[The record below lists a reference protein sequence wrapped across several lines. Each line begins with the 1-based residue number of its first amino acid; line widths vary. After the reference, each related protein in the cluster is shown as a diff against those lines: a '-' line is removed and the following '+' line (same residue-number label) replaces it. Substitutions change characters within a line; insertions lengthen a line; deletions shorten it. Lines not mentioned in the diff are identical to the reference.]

1 MVTNNRAGYCAPR
14 ERGRGLGMVHLVH
27 KGEGV
32 RPAAFLVV
40 LTLAATAQADVFRV
54 LDDDREAAQAR
65 VDLIQQARSEIGAVY
80 FLAHNDRITITALAL
95 LREARRRGVGN
106 VRLIVDAN
114 FQHIPRAVLAHLRDE
129 GVEVRVYHELTFRHP
144 SWLWHRMHEKVVVV
158 DGERYIAGGR
168 NLAEEYFG
176 LRKRN
181 FVDRDVYVDGPSA
194 AGVQHHF
201 EELWSCSDVSELRVR
216 VSANDKVKASR
227 LLDDAALGKALD
239 GFIALN
245 TGRNWSEGQKDAEA
259 VRFLHD
265 PVGNDGPRV
274 ADRLAEVIAGAR
286 SEIVIESP
294 YLVPSGSMLT
304 LLEKKIAEG
313 VRVRIVTNSLRSCDG
328 ALPFAGYIKY
338 RRRMLRDGI
347 DLREYRGPDT
357 LHAKTL
363 VIDGRTVLVGS
374 YNFDVRS
381 ENLNNEVMCVAED
394 ETIARQ
400 LLASIDR
407 HMSNAWTVAAREH
420 RPSAPRT
427 WRLRAWAARLVVPL
441 LEGQL

>member
-1 MVTNNRAGYCAPR
+1 M
-14 ERGRGLGMVHLVH
+14 
-27 KGEGV
+27 K
-32 RPAAFLVV
+32 PAALLLA
-40 LTLAATAQADVFRV
+40 LTLAVSANADVFRV

-65 VDLIQQARSEIGAVY
+65 VDLIQQSQKEIAAVY

-95 LREARRRGVGN
+95 LRDAKRRGVGN

-129 GVEVRVYHELTFRHP
+129 GVEVRVYHAITIRHP
-144 SWLWHRMHEKVVVV
+144 SWLFHRMHEKVVVV

-181 FVDRDVYVDGPSA
+181 FVDRDVYVDGSSA
-194 AGVQHHF
+194 AHAQKHF
-201 EELWSCSDVSELRVR
+201 EDLWGSSDVSDLRVR

-227 LLDDAALGKALD
+227 LLDDAATGKSLD

-245 TGRNWSEGQKDAEA
+245 TGRNWSEGQTNAEG

-265 PVGNDGPRV
+265 PVVGQDGPRV
-274 ADRLAEVIAGAR
+274 ADQLAEVIDTAK

-294 YLVPSGSMLT
+294 YLVPSGSMLE
-304 LLEKKIAEG
+304 LLEKKLHEG
-313 VRVRIVTNSLRSCDG
+313 VKVRIVTNSLRSCDG

-338 RRRMLRDGI
+338 RRRMVRDGI

-363 VIDGRTVLVGS
+363 VIDGKTMLVGS
-374 YNFDVRS
+374 YNIDPRS
-381 ENLNNEVMCVAED
+381 ANLNTEVMCVAED
-394 ETIARQ
+394 EALAKQ
-400 LLASIDR
+400 LLASIDQ
-407 HMSNAWTVAAREH
+407 HINHAWPVASREH
-420 RPSAPRT
+420 RPPHAPRA
-427 WRLRAWAARLVVPL
+427 WRLRAWAAKFVLPL

>member
-1 MVTNNRAGYCAPR
+1 VKR
-14 ERGRGLGMVHLVH
+14 V
-27 KGEGV
+27 
-32 RPAAFLVV
+32 AFLLA
-40 LTLAATAQADVFRV
+40 LTLAATAHADVFRV
-54 LDDDREAAQAR
+54 LDDDRDAAQAR
-65 VDLIQQARSEIGAVY
+65 VDIIQQAQSEIDAVY

-95 LREARRRGVGN
+95 LREAHRRGVGN

-114 FQHIPRAVLAHLRDE
+114 FNHIPRAVLAHLRDE

-144 SWLWHRMHEKVVVV
+144 SWLFHRMHEKVVVV
-158 DGERYIAGGR
+158 DSQRYIAGGR

-194 AGVQHHF
+194 TDVQHHF
-201 EELWSCSDVSELRVR
+201 EELWTSPDVSALRVR
-216 VSANDKVKASR
+216 VSANDKVKASH
-227 LLDDAALGKALD
+227 LLDDAAQGKSLE

-245 TGRNWSEGQKDAEA
+245 TGTNWSEGQKDAEN
-259 VRFLHD
+259 VRFFCD
-265 PVGNDGPRV
+265 PINPDDGARV
-274 ADRLAEVIAGAR
+274 ADRLEEVIAGAK
-286 SEIVIESP
+286 SEVVIESP

-304 LLEKKIAEG
+304 LLEKKLAEG

-338 RRRMLRDGI
+338 RRRMVRDGI

-374 YNFDVRS
+374 YNIDPRS
-381 ENLNNEVMCVAED
+381 QNLNTEVMCVAED
-394 ETIARQ
+394 ETIARE

-407 HMSNAWTVAAREH
+407 HIENAWTVAAHERH
-420 RPSAPRT
+420 PRAPRT
-427 WRLRAWAARLVVPL
+427 WRLRAWAARFVLPL

>member
-1 MVTNNRAGYCAPR
+1 M
-14 ERGRGLGMVHLVH
+14 
-27 KGEGV
+27 
-32 RPAAFLVV
+32 RPAALLLT
-40 LTLAATAQADVFRV
+40 LTLATTAHADVFRV

-65 VDLIQQARSEIGAVY
+65 VDLIQQAQKEIAAVY

-95 LREARRRGVGN
+95 LRDARRRGVDN

-129 GVEVRVYHELTFRHP
+129 GVEVRVYHALTFRHP
-144 SWLWHRMHEKVVVV
+144 SWLFHRMHEKVVVV
-158 DGERYIAGGR
+158 DGQRYIAGGR

-181 FVDRDVYVDGPSA
+181 FIDRDVYVDGPSA
-194 AGVQHHF
+194 AQAQQRF
-201 EELWSCSDVSELRVR
+201 EDLWGSSDVSDLRVR
-216 VSANDKVKASR
+216 VSAGEKVRASR
-227 LLDDAALGKALD
+227 LLDDAACGKALE

-245 TGRNWSEGQKDAEA
+245 TGQNWSEGQKDAEA

-265 PVGNDGPRV
+265 PLDDDDGARV
-274 ADRLAEVIAGAR
+274 AGQLAKVIDGAKIEV
-286 SEIVIESP
+286 VIESP

-304 LLEKKIAEG
+304 LLEKKLREG

-338 RRRMLRDGI
+338 RRRMVRDGI

-363 VIDGRTVLVGS
+363 VIDGKTVLVGS
-374 YNFDVRS
+374 YNIDPRS
-381 ENLNNEVMCVAED
+381 ANLNTEVMCVAED

-407 HMSNAWTVAAREH
+407 HIENAWTVGAREH
-420 RPSAPRT
+420 HPHAPRA
-427 WRLRAWAARLVVPL
+427 WRLRAWAARLVLPL

>member
-1 MVTNNRAGYCAPR
+1 MVP
-14 ERGRGLGMVHLVH
+14 LVH
-27 KGEGV
+27 NGDGM
-32 RPAAFLVV
+32 RAAVLV
-40 LTLAATAQADVFRV
+40 LAFTLATAAHADVFRV

-65 VDLIQQARSEIGAVY
+65 VDVIQQARTEIDAVY

-95 LREARRRGVGN
+95 LRDARRRGVAP

-129 GVEVRVYHELTFRHP
+129 GVEVRVYHALTFRHP
-144 SWLWHRMHEKVVVV
+144 SWLFHRMHEKLVIV
-158 DGERYIAGGR
+158 DGQRYIAGGR

-176 LRKRN
+176 LRPRN
-181 FVDRDVYVDGPSA
+181 FVDRDVYIEGPSA
-194 AGVQHHF
+194 GEAARHF
-201 EELWSCSDVSELRVR
+201 EDLWSCSDVSELRVR
-216 VSANDKVKASR
+216 VSDNDKVKASR
-227 LLDDAALGKALD
+227 LLDDAAKGKALD
-239 GFIALN
+239 GFVALN
-245 TGRNWSEGQKDAEA
+245 TGTSWSDGQQNADA
-259 VRFLHD
+259 VQFIHD
-265 PVGNDGPRV
+265 PIGGADGARV
-274 ADRLAEVIAGAR
+274 AERLEEVIAAAKN
-286 SEIVIESP
+286 EVVIESP
-294 YLVPSGSMLT
+294 YLVPSASMLR
-304 LLEKKIAEG
+304 LLEKKRAEQ

-338 RRRMLRDGI
+338 RRRMLRAGI

-374 YNFDVRS
+374 YNIDPRS
-381 ENLNNEVMCVAED
+381 ENLNTEVMCMAED

-407 HMSNAWTVAAREH
+407 HAGNAWTVGARDH
-420 RPSAPRT
+420 RPHVPRT
-427 WRLRAWAARLVVPL
+427 WRLRAWAARLVLPL

>member
-1 MVTNNRAGYCAPR
+1 M
-14 ERGRGLGMVHLVH
+14 GRI
-27 KGEGV
+27 V
-32 RPAAFLVV
+32 RIGAFLLAV
-40 LTLAATAQADVFRV
+40 TLAATAHADVFRV
-54 LDDDREAAQAR
+54 LDDDRDAAQAR
-65 VDLIQQARSEIGAVY
+65 VDIIQQAQKEIAAVY

-95 LREARRRGVGN
+95 LRDAKRRGVGN

-129 GVEVRVYHELTFRHP
+129 GVEVRVYHAMTFRHP
-144 SWLWHRMHEKVVVV
+144 TWLFHRMHEKVVVV

-194 AGVQHHF
+194 TQAQKRF
-201 EELWSCSDVSELRVR
+201 EDLWGSSDVSDLRVR
-216 VSANDKVKASR
+216 VSASDKVKASR
-227 LLDDAALGKALD
+227 LLDDAATGKKLD

-245 TGRNWSEGQKDAEA
+245 TGRNWSEGQKNAQG

-265 PVGNDGPRV
+265 PLAGQLGDRV
-274 ADRLAEVIAGAR
+274 ADQLAEVIDTAK

-294 YLVPSGSMLT
+294 YLVPGGSMLK
-304 LLEKKIAEG
+304 LLEKKLHEG

-338 RRRMLRDGI
+338 RRRMVRDGI

-363 VIDGRTVLVGS
+363 VIDGKTMLVGS
-374 YNFDVRS
+374 YNIDPRS
-381 ENLNNEVMCVAED
+381 ANLNTEVMCVAED
-394 ETIARQ
+394 ETLARE
-400 LLASIDR
+400 LLASIDQ
-407 HMSNAWTVAAREH
+407 HMNHAWTVAARER

-427 WRLRAWAARLVVPL
+427 WRLRAWAARLVLPL

>member
-1 MVTNNRAGYCAPR
+1 MITNNRANYCR
-14 ERGRGLGMVHLVH
+14 LVHLVH
-27 KGEGV
+27 KAEGV
-32 RPAAFLVV
+32 KPIALLLSLAVSLA
-40 LTLAATAQADVFRV
+40 LAASAHADVFRV
-54 LDDDREAAQAR
+54 LDDDRDAAQAR
-65 VDLIQQARSEIGAVY
+65 VDLIQQARTEIDAVY

-129 GVEVRVYHELTFRHP
+129 GVEVRVYHEMTFRHP
-144 SWLWHRMHEKVVVV
+144 SWLFHRMHEKFVVV

-194 AGVQHHF
+194 AEAEQHF
-201 EELWSCSDVSELRVR
+201 ERLWASSDVSALRVR
-216 VSANDKVKASR
+216 VSEGEKRKASR
-227 LLDDAALGKALD
+227 ILDDAARGKALE
-239 GFIALN
+239 GFVALN
-245 TGRNWSEGQKDAEA
+245 TGRNWSEGQNDARS

-265 PVGNDGPRV
+265 PLGDGDGLRV
-274 ADRLAEVIAGAR
+274 AGQLEEMIAGAK

-304 LLEKKIAEG
+304 LLEKKLAQG

-338 RRRMLRDGI
+338 RRRMMRDGI

-374 YNFDVRS
+374 YNIDPRS
-381 ENLNNEVMCVAED
+381 QNLNSEVMCAAED
-394 ETIARQ
+394 ETIAQQ
-400 LLASIDR
+400 LLASINR
-407 HMSNAWTVAAREH
+407 HIDNAWSVTVAE
-420 RPSAPRT
+420 RPSLAPRA
-427 WRLRAWAARLVVPL
+427 WRFRAWAARLVLPL

>member
-1 MVTNNRAGYCAPR
+1 
-14 ERGRGLGMVHLVH
+14 
-27 KGEGV
+27 
-32 RPAAFLVV
+32 
-40 LTLAATAQADVFRV
+40 
-54 LDDDREAAQAR
+54 
-65 VDLIQQARSEIGAVY
+65 
-80 FLAHNDRITITALAL
+80 
-95 LREARRRGVGN
+95 
-106 VRLIVDAN
+106 
-114 FQHIPRAVLAHLRDE
+114 
-129 GVEVRVYHELTFRHP
+129 
-144 SWLWHRMHEKVVVV
+144 MHEKAVVV

-194 AGVQHHF
+194 AQAQKRF
-201 EELWSCSDVSELRVR
+201 EDLWGCSDVSDLRVR
-216 VSANDKVKASR
+216 VSASDKVKASR
-227 LLDDAALGKALD
+227 LLDDAAQGKALE

-245 TGRNWSEGQKDAEA
+245 TGRNWSEGQKNADA

-265 PVGNDGPRV
+265 PLAGQPGERV
-274 ADRLAEVIAGAR
+274 ADQLADVIETAK

-304 LLEKKIAEG
+304 LLEKKLHEG

-338 RRRMLRDGI
+338 RRRMVRDGI

-363 VIDGRTVLVGS
+363 VIDGKTMLVGS
-374 YNFDVRS
+374 YNIDPRS
-381 ENLNNEVMCVAED
+381 ANLNTEVMCVAED
-394 ETIARQ
+394 ETLARQ
-400 LLASIDR
+400 LLASIDQ
-407 HMSNAWTVAAREH
+407 HISHAWTVGAIER
-420 RPSAPRT
+420 RPRAPRT
-427 WRLRAWAARLVVPL
+427 WRLRAWAARFVLPL

>member
-1 MVTNNRAGYCAPR
+1 M
-14 ERGRGLGMVHLVH
+14 H

-32 RPAAFLVV
+32 RPIALLLSLV
-40 LTLAATAQADVFRV
+40 LATTVHADVFRV
-54 LDDDREAAQAR
+54 LDDDRDAAQAR
-65 VDLIQQARSEIGAVY
+65 VDLIQQARTEIDAVY

-95 LREARRRGVGN
+95 LRDAKRRGVGN

-144 SWLWHRMHEKVVVV
+144 SWLFHRMHEKFVVV
-158 DGERYIAGGR
+158 DGARYIAGGR

-194 AGVQHHF
+194 GEAERHF
-201 EELWSCSDVSELRVR
+201 EELWTSGDVSDLRVR
-216 VSANDKVKASR
+216 VSAGEKVNASR
-227 LLDDAALGKALD
+227 ILDEAASGKAL
-239 GFIALN
+239 GGLVALN
-245 TGRNWSEGQKDAEA
+245 TGRNWSEGQKDAQS

-265 PVGNDGPRV
+265 PLGTDDGPRV
-274 ADRLAEVIAGAR
+274 ADQLADVIAGAK

-304 LLEKKIAEG
+304 LLEKKLAEG

-338 RRRMLRDGI
+338 RHRMVRDGI

-374 YNFDVRS
+374 YNIDPRS
-381 ENLNNEVMCVAED
+381 QNLNTEVMCVAED
-394 ETIARQ
+394 ETIARA

-407 HMSNAWTVAAREH
+407 HIENAWPVAVAAR
-420 RPSAPRT
+420 RPLAPRA
-427 WRLRAWAARLVVPL
+427 WRLRAWAARLVLPL
-441 LEGQL
+441 FEGQL

>member
-1 MVTNNRAGYCAPR
+1 MR
-14 ERGRGLGMVHLVH
+14 LGALVL
-27 KGEGV
+27 V
-32 RPAAFLVV
+32 AA
-40 LTLAATAQADVFRV
+40 LAASAQADVFRI
-54 LDDDREAAQAR
+54 LESDREAAQAR
-65 VDLIQQARSEIGAVY
+65 IDVIQQARNEINAVY

-95 LREARRRGVGN
+95 LRDARRRGVKS

-129 GVEVRVYHELTFRHP
+129 GVEVRVYHALTFRHP
-144 SWLWHRMHEKVVVV
+144 GWVFHRMHEKVVVV
-158 DGERYIAGGR
+158 DGARYIAGGR

-194 AGVQHHF
+194 AEAERHF
-201 EELWSCSDVSELRVR
+201 QELWTSSDVSDLRVR
-216 VSANDKVKASR
+216 VSDGDKVKASR
-227 LLDDAALGKALD
+227 LLDDAAAGKSLNGFVTLD
-239 GFIALN
+239 
-245 TGRNWSEGQKDAEA
+245 TGRNWSDGQSDAQD
-259 VRFLHD
+259 VRFIHD
-265 PVGNDGPRV
+265 PIGAADGVRV
-274 ADRLAEVIAGAR
+274 ADRLEEVIGGAKN
-286 SEIVIESP
+286 ELVIESP
-294 YLVPSGSMLT
+294 YLVPSASMLR
-304 LLEKKIAEG
+304 LLEKKLAAG

-338 RRRMLRDGI
+338 RRRMVRDGI

-374 YNFDVRS
+374 YNIDPRS
-381 ENLNNEVMCVAED
+381 ENLNTEVMCMADD
-394 ETIARQ
+394 ETTARQ

-407 HMSNAWTVAAREH
+407 HIENAWKVGAREH
-420 RPSAPRT
+420 RPHAPRT
-427 WRLRAWAARLVVPL
+427 WRLRAWAARLVLPL

>member
-1 MVTNNRAGYCAPR
+1 
-14 ERGRGLGMVHLVH
+14 
-27 KGEGV
+27 V
-32 RPAAFLVV
+32 RLAALLVV
-40 LTLAATAQADVFRV
+40 VTLAANAHADVFRI
-54 LDDDREAAQAR
+54 LDDDRDAAQAR
-65 VDLIQQARSEIGAVY
+65 VDLIQQARNEIDAVY

-144 SWLWHRMHEKVVVV
+144 SWLFHRMHEKVVVV
-158 DGERYIAGGR
+158 DGQRYIAGGR

-176 LRKRN
+176 LHKRN

-194 AGVQHHF
+194 AEAQRHF
-201 EELWSCSDVSELRVR
+201 EELWSSGDISELRVR
-216 VSANDKVKASR
+216 VSDHDKVKASR
-227 LLDDAALGKALD
+227 LLDDAARGDALR

-245 TGRNWSEGQKDAEA
+245 TGRNWSDGQKDASA
-259 VRFLHD
+259 VRFLDD
-265 PVGNDGPRV
+265 PVSADDSTRIIDRISAVIV
-274 ADRLAEVIAGAR
+274 AAK
-286 SEIVIESP
+286 SEIVIETP
-294 YLVPSGSMLT
+294 YLIPSGSMLP
-304 LLEKKIAEG
+304 LLEKKLAEG
-313 VRVRIVTNSLRSCDG
+313 VHVRIVTNSLRSCDG

-374 YNFDVRS
+374 YNFDPRS
-381 ENLNNEVMCVAED
+381 QNLNTEVMCEAED
-394 ETIARQ
+394 ETVAQQ

-407 HMSNAWTVAAREH
+407 HMDNAWTVAARER
-420 RPSAPRT
+420 RPAAPRS
-427 WRLRAWAARLVVPL
+427 WRLRAWAARFVLPL

>member
-1 MVTNNRAGYCAPR
+1 
-14 ERGRGLGMVHLVH
+14 
-27 KGEGV
+27 V
-32 RPAAFLVV
+32 RTAALLLAV
-40 LTLAATAQADVFRV
+40 TLAATAHADVFRV
-54 LDDDREAAQAR
+54 LDDDRDAAQAR
-65 VDLIQQARSEIGAVY
+65 VDIIQQAQKEIAAVY

-95 LREARRRGVGN
+95 LRDAKRRGVGN

-129 GVEVRVYHELTFRHP
+129 GVEVRVYHATTFRHP
-144 SWLWHRMHEKVVVV
+144 TWLFHRMHEKVVVV

-181 FVDRDVYVDGPSA
+181 FVDRDVYIDGPSA
-194 AGVQHHF
+194 AQAQKRF
-201 EELWSCSDVSELRVR
+201 EDLWGSSDVSDLRVR
-216 VSANDKVKASR
+216 VSAADKVKASR
-227 LLDDAALGKALD
+227 LLDDAAQGKALE

-245 TGRNWSEGQKDAEA
+245 TGRNWSDGQKNAEA

-265 PVGNDGPRV
+265 PLAGQPGERV
-274 ADRLAEVIAGAR
+274 ADQLAEVIDTAK
-286 SEIVIESP
+286 SDIVIESP

-304 LLEKKIAEG
+304 LLEKKLHEG

-338 RRRMLRDGI
+338 RRRMVRDGI

-363 VIDGRTVLVGS
+363 VIDGKTMLVGS
-374 YNFDVRS
+374 YNIDPRS
-381 ENLNNEVMCVAED
+381 ANLNTEVMCVAED
-394 ETIARQ
+394 ETLARQ
-400 LLASIDR
+400 LLASIDQ
-407 HMSNAWTVAAREH
+407 HINHAWTVGAASER
-420 RPSAPRT
+420 RPRAPRA
-427 WRLRAWAARLVVPL
+427 WRLRAWAARLVLPL

>member
-1 MVTNNRAGYCAPR
+1 M
-14 ERGRGLGMVHLVH
+14 
-27 KGEGV
+27 
-32 RPAAFLVV
+32 RPVALLLA
-40 LTLAATAQADVFRV
+40 LTLAATAHADVFRV

-65 VDLIQQARSEIGAVY
+65 VDLIQQARNEIDAVY
-80 FLAHNDRITITALAL
+80 FLAHNDCITITALAL
-95 LREARRRGVGN
+95 LRDARRRGVGS

-114 FQHIPRAVLAHLRDE
+114 FQHIPRAVLAHLREE
-129 GVEVRVYHELTFRHP
+129 GVEVRVYHPMTFRHP
-144 SWLWHRMHEKVVVV
+144 SWLFHRMHEKFVVI
-158 DGERYIAGGR
+158 DEQRYIAGGR

-194 AGVQHHF
+194 AEADRHF
-201 EELWSCSDVSELRVR
+201 EELWASTDVSDLRVR
-216 VSANDKVKASR
+216 VSAGEIRSASR
-227 LLDDAALGKALD
+227 LLDDAACGRALG
-239 GFIALN
+239 GFVALN
-245 TGRNWSEGQKDAEA
+245 TGRNWSEGQKDVKS

-265 PVGNDGPRV
+265 PLDSGEGARV
-274 ADRLAEVIAGAR
+274 AGRLADVIAGAK

-304 LLEKKIAEG
+304 LLEKKLAEG

-328 ALPFAGYIKY
+328 VLPYAGYIKY
-338 RRRMLRDGI
+338 RHRMVRDGI

-374 YNFDVRS
+374 YNIDPRS
-381 ENLNNEVMCVAED
+381 QNLNTEVMCVAED
-394 ETIARQ
+394 ETIAQQ

-407 HMSNAWTVAAREH
+407 HIDNAWAVTISEH
-420 RPSAPRT
+420 RSLAPRA
-427 WRLRAWAARLVVPL
+427 WRFRAWAARLVLPL

>member
-1 MVTNNRAGYCAPR
+1 M
-14 ERGRGLGMVHLVH
+14 
-27 KGEGV
+27 KS
-32 RPAAFLVV
+32 AALLLI

-54 LDDDREAAQAR
+54 LDDDRDAAQAR
-65 VDLIQQARSEIGAVY
+65 VDLIQQAQKEIAAVY

-95 LREARRRGVGN
+95 LRDAKRRGVGN

-129 GVEVRVYHELTFRHP
+129 GVEVRVYHAMTFRHP
-144 SWLWHRMHEKVVVV
+144 SWLFHRMHEKVVVV
-158 DGERYIAGGR
+158 DGQRYIAGGR

-176 LRKRN
+176 LHKRN

-194 AGVQHHF
+194 EEAQRHF
-201 EELWSCSDVSELRVR
+201 EDLWASSDVSDLRVR
-216 VSANDKVKASR
+216 VSEHDKIKASR
-227 LLDDAALGKALD
+227 LLDDAATGKSLD

-245 TGRNWSEGQKDAEA
+245 TGTNWSEGQKDAEA
-259 VRFLHD
+259 VRFIHD
-265 PVGNDGPRV
+265 PVGVEGAHV
-274 ADRLAEVIAGAR
+274 AEQLEEVIAGAKR
-286 SEIVIESP
+286 EVVIESP

-304 LLEKKIAEG
+304 LLEKKLKEG

-338 RRRMLRDGI
+338 RRRMVRDGI

-363 VIDGRTVLVGS
+363 VIDGKTVLVGS
-374 YNFDVRS
+374 YNIDPRS
-381 ENLNNEVMCVAED
+381 ANLNTEVMCVAED
-394 ETIARQ
+394 ETIAQQ
-400 LLASIDR
+400 LLASIDK
-407 HMSNAWTVAAREH
+407 HIDNAWTVGAPEH
-420 RPSAPRT
+420 RPHAPRT
-427 WRLRAWAARLVVPL
+427 WRLRAWAARFVLPI

>member
-1 MVTNNRAGYCAPR
+1 
-14 ERGRGLGMVHLVH
+14 
-27 KGEGV
+27 
-32 RPAAFLVV
+32 
-40 LTLAATAQADVFRV
+40 
-54 LDDDREAAQAR
+54 
-65 VDLIQQARSEIGAVY
+65 
-80 FLAHNDRITITALAL
+80 
-95 LREARRRGVGN
+95 

-144 SWLWHRMHEKVVVV
+144 SWLFHRMHEKFVVV
-158 DGERYIAGGR
+158 DGQRYIAGGR

-181 FVDRDVYVDGPSA
+181 FVDRDVYVEGASA
-194 AGVQHHF
+194 AEADRHF
-201 EELWSCSDVSELRVR
+201 EELWASEDVQDLRVR
-216 VSANDKVKASR
+216 VSDGDKRKASR
-227 LLDDAALGKALD
+227 ILDDAAQGKSLD

-245 TGRNWSEGQKDAEA
+245 TGRNWSEGQKDAQS

-265 PVGNDGPRV
+265 PPASDDGV
-274 ADRLAEVIAGAR
+274 RLATQLETVIAAAK

-304 LLEKKIAEG
+304 LLEKKLKEG

-374 YNFDVRS
+374 YNIDPRS
-381 ENLNNEVMCVAED
+381 RNLNTEVMCVAED
-394 ETIARQ
+394 ETIAKE
-400 LLASIDR
+400 LLVSIDR
-407 HMSNAWTVAAREH
+407 HIQNSWPVAVAQR
-420 RPSAPRT
+420 RPLAPRA
-427 WRLRAWAARLVVPL
+427 WRFRAWAARLVLPL

>member
-1 MVTNNRAGYCAPR
+1 M
-14 ERGRGLGMVHLVH
+14 H

-32 RPAAFLVV
+32 RPVALLLSLIFAVTV
-40 LTLAATAQADVFRV
+40 HADVFRV
-54 LDDDREAAQAR
+54 LDDDHDAAQAR
-65 VDLIQQARSEIGAVY
+65 VDLIQQARTEIDAVY
-80 FLAHNDRITITALAL
+80 FLAHNDRITMTALAL
-95 LREARRRGVGN
+95 LRDARRRGVGS

-144 SWLWHRMHEKVVVV
+144 SWLFHRMHEKFVVV
-158 DGERYIAGGR
+158 DGERFIAGGR

-194 AGVQHHF
+194 AEAERHF
-201 EELWSCSDVSELRVR
+201 EELWASDDVQDLRVR
-216 VSANDKVKASR
+216 VSEDEKRKASR
-227 LLDDAALGKALD
+227 ILDDAATGKTLK
-239 GFIALN
+239 GFVALN
-245 TGRNWSEGQKDAEA
+245 TGRNWSDGQKDAQS

-265 PVGNDGPRV
+265 PPASDNGV
-274 ADRLAEVIAGAR
+274 RLATQLETVIAAAK

-304 LLEKKIAEG
+304 LLEKKLAEG

-374 YNFDVRS
+374 YNIDPRS
-381 ENLNNEVMCVAED
+381 RNLNTEVMCVAED
-394 ETIARQ
+394 ETIARE

-407 HMSNAWTVAAREH
+407 HIENAWPVTITER
-420 RPSAPRT
+420 RPLAPRT
-427 WRLRAWAARLVVPL
+427 WRLRAWAARLVLPL

>member
-1 MVTNNRAGYCAPR
+1 VG
-14 ERGRGLGMVHLVH
+14 GI
-27 KGEGV
+27 V
-32 RPAAFLVV
+32 RRAAFLLV
-40 LTLAATAQADVFRV
+40 LTLAATVHADVFRV
-54 LDDDREAAQAR
+54 LDDDRDAAQAR
-65 VDLIQQARSEIGAVY
+65 VDLIQQAQKEIAAVY

-95 LREARRRGVGN
+95 LRDAKRRGVGN

-129 GVEVRVYHELTFRHP
+129 GVEVRVYHPITVHHP
-144 SWLWHRMHEKVVVV
+144 SWLFHRMHEKVVVV
-158 DGERYIAGGR
+158 DGQRYIAGGR

-176 LRKRN
+176 LHKRN

-194 AGVQHHF
+194 AEAQRHF
-201 EELWSCSDVSELRVR
+201 EELWASSDVSDLRVR

-227 LLDDAALGKALD
+227 LLDDAAAGNALKD
-239 GFIALN
+239 FIALN
-245 TGRNWSEGQKDAEA
+245 TGTNWSEGQIDAEA
-259 VRFLHD
+259 VRFIHD
-265 PVGNDGPRV
+265 PIGVEGAHV
-274 ADRLAEVIAGAR
+274 AQQLEEVIDGAKR
-286 SEIVIESP
+286 DVVIESP

-304 LLEKKIAEG
+304 LLEKKLKEG

-338 RRRMLRDGI
+338 RRRMVRDGI

-363 VIDGRTVLVGS
+363 VIDGKTVLVGS
-374 YNFDVRS
+374 YNIDPRS
-381 ENLNNEVMCVAED
+381 ANLNTEVMCVAED

-400 LLASIDR
+400 LLASIDK
-407 HMSNAWTVAAREH
+407 HIDNAWTVGAREH
-420 RPSAPRT
+420 RPHAPRS
-427 WRLRAWAARLVVPL
+427 WRLRAWAAKFVLPI